1 MNKVV
6 GFSALYIGLFV
17 VEILI
22 AFISLVLVALFQYG
36 FDLFFIEGAW
46 RSIGLWSFWR
56 VLFYGLP
63 FIILYFIL
71 FKYCRNI
78 KLYKPLLFSLFNLS
92 VYVVLSV
99 LSIVI
104 WGKNVPLPPEGIM
117 FWVGII
123 SIFLAPL
130 ILGQIP
136 YFKRLMESI

>member
-46 RSIGLWSFWR
+46 QSIGLWSFWR

-63 FIILYFIL
+63 FIIYTNR
-71 FKYCRNI
+71 Y
-78 KLYKPLLFSLFNLS
+78 YSLFLIYRFMLS
-92 VYVVLSV
+92 CQYCL
-99 LSIVI
+99 
-104 WGKNVPLPPEGIM
+104 
-117 FWVGII
+117 
-123 SIFLAPL
+123 
-130 ILGQIP
+130 
-136 YFKRLMESI
+136 

>member
-1 MNKVV
+1 MNKVISFLILYV
-6 GFSALYIGLFV
+6 SLFIIETIGCFLIVLFYFIFDSLDFKGSFDSAT
-17 VEILI
+17 
-22 AFISLVLVALFQYG
+22 
-36 FDLFFIEGAW
+36 
-46 RSIGLWSFWR
+46 LWNFWR